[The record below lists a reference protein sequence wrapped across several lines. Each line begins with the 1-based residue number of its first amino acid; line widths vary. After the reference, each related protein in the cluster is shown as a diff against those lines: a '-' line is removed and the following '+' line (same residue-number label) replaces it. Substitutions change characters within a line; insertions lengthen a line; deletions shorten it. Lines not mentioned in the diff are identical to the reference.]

1 MENNYEEFFC
11 SEDPQEIEKEKNK
24 RSILHSLLPN
34 LMGGKEDKTNYVLRN
49 YGAGNNKSNDNITHT
64 PNASAKTKGAFLLEN
79 NQKEFNFESWKKNA
93 KQTINNFNPNNNANT
108 QKTII
113 PFKIDDTENR
123 KENYLTTP
131 NYKELELGN
140 TNKSAK
146 HTIVKDTLNFDNR
159 KTENKIDSI
168 SYNDKGEMSVTFSN
182 DSLKTKDNSN
192 QPKKVIIYGNAP
204 IKNYDKQINELKQ
217 KLPKEALDILNR
229 TGTEIKVIDNLHL
242 MYSDGKRSKQQGI
255 YTSNKIILDSK
266 KVNFHT
272 LFSETVHAAQD
283 YLGMTNYGK
292 ANLEFQEHVIKDL
305 YNTQRLLKTGNINY
319 ANSYSVTSDYKYN
332 DFIKEIYDNNGNLIL
347 DKFLMGISS
356 FIEEFQKNYAQSNSY
371 QNKGVDNYNYNWV
384 KLLDIFGIQ
393 YK

>member
-1 MENNYEEFFC
+1 MEKNYEEFFY
-11 SEDPQEIEKEKNK
+11 SEDPQEIEKEKKK
-24 RSILHSLLPN
+24 RNALHSLFPN
-34 LMGGKEDKTNYVLRN
+34 LMGGKEDRTNYVLKE
-49 YGAGNNKSNDNITHT
+49 NNKIKGS
-64 PNASAKTKGAFLLEN
+64 SANTKDPTFLEN
-79 NQKEFNFESWKKNA
+79 DQKEFNFESWKKST
-93 KQTINNFNPNNNANT
+93 KQIINNFDHKNNTNT
-108 QKTII
+108 QKAIT
-113 PFKIDDTENR
+113 PFRIDDTKKR
-123 KENYLTTP
+123 KENDLTAP
-131 NYKELELGN
+131 DYNELELEN
-140 TNKSAK
+140 TNKPTK
-146 HTIVKDTLNFDNR
+146 HTIANDFLKFDNK

-182 DSLKTKDNSN
+182 DSLKTKDDSKL
-192 QPKKVIIYGNAP
+192 PKKVIIYGNAP

-332 DFIKEIYDNNGNLIL
+332 DFIKEIFDNNGNLIL
-347 DKFLMGISS
+347 DKFLIGISP

>member
-1 MENNYEEFFC
+1 MENNYEEFFY
-11 SEDPQEIEKEKNK
+11 SEDPQEIEKEKKK
-24 RSILHSLLPN
+24 RNVLHSLFPN
-34 LMGGKEDKTNYVLRN
+34 LMGGKEDRTNYVLKE
-49 YGAGNNKSNDNITHT
+49 NNKIKEPSTN
-64 PNASAKTKGAFLLEN
+64 TKDPTFLEN
-79 NQKEFNFESWKKNA
+79 DQKEFNFESWKKST
-93 KQTINNFNPNNNANT
+93 KQIINNIDHKNNTKT
-108 QKTII
+108 QKAIT
-113 PFKIDDTENR
+113 PYTNDDTKKR
-123 KENYLTTP
+123 KENDLTAP
-131 NYKELELGN
+131 DYNELELEN
-140 TNKSAK
+140 TNKPTK
-146 HTIVKDTLNFDNR
+146 HTIANDFLKFDNK

-168 SYNDKGEMSVTFSN
+168 SYNDKEEMSVTFSN

-242 MYSDGKRSKQQGI
+242 MYSDGKRSKQQGV

-266 KVNFHT
+266 KVIFHT

-319 ANSYSVTSDYKYN
+319 ANSYSVAFDNRYKKLLDN
-332 DFIKEIYDNNGNLIL
+332 IFDNNGNLIL
-347 DKFLMGISS
+347 DKFLIGISP

-371 QNKGVDNYNYNWV
+371 QNKGVDNYNYNWTE
-384 KLLDIFGIQ
+384 LLNIFEIE

>member
-1 MENNYEEFFC
+1 MEKNYEEFFY
-11 SEDPQEIEKEKNK
+11 SEDPQEIEKEKKK
-24 RSILHSLLPN
+24 RNILHSLFPN
-34 LMGGKEDKTNYVLRN
+34 LMGGKEDRTNYVLKE
-49 YGAGNNKSNDNITHT
+49 NNKIKE
-64 PNASAKTKGAFLLEN
+64 PSANTKDPTFLEN
-79 NQKEFNFESWKKNA
+79 DQKEFNFESWKKST
-93 KQTINNFNPNNNANT
+93 KQIINNFDHKNNTNT
-108 QKTII
+108 QKAIT
-113 PFKIDDTENR
+113 PFRIDDTKKR
-123 KENYLTTP
+123 KENDLTAP
-131 NYKELELGN
+131 DYNELELEN
-140 TNKSAK
+140 TNKPTK
-146 HTIVKDTLNFDNR
+146 HTIANDFLKFDNK

-168 SYNDKGEMSVTFSN
+168 SNNDKGEMSVTFSN

-242 MYSDGKRSKQQGI
+242 MYSDGKRSKQQGV

-319 ANSYSVTSDYKYN
+319 ANSYSVAFDNRYKKLLDN
-332 DFIKEIYDNNGNLIL
+332 IFDNNGNLIL
-347 DKFLMGISS
+347 DKFLIGISP
-356 FIEEFQKNYAQSNSY
+356 FIEEFQKNYTQSNSY
-371 QNKGVDNYNYNWV
+371 QNKGVDNYNYNWTE
-384 KLLDIFGIQ
+384 LLNIFEIE

>member
-1 MENNYEEFFC
+1 MNVLVTGGAGYIGSHTTVELLNAGHTVVCIDNFMNSKYE
-11 SEDPQEIEKEKNK
+11 
-24 RSILHSLLPN
+24 SILRVEKIT
-34 LMGGKEDKTNYVLRN
+34 GKKVKFYEGDIRDRKILDK
-49 YGAGNNKSNDNITHT
+49 I
-64 PNASAKTKGAFLLEN
+64 F
-79 NQKEFNFESWKKNA
+79 
-93 KQTINNFNPNNNANT
+93 
-108 QKTII
+108 
-113 PFKIDDTENR
+113 
-123 KENYLTTP
+123 
-131 NYKELELGN
+131 
-140 TNKSAK
+140 
-146 HTIVKDTLNFDNR
+146 
-159 KTENKIDSI
+159 TENKIDSI

-182 DSLKTKDNSN
+182 DSLKTKDDSK

-319 ANSYSVTSDYKYN
+319 ANSYSVAFDNRYKKLLDN
-332 DFIKEIYDNNGNLIL
+332 IFDNNGNLIL
-347 DKFLMGISS
+347 DKFLIGISP

-371 QNKGVDNYNYNWV
+371 QNKGVNNYNYNWTE
-384 KLLDIFGIQ
+384 LLNIFEIE

>member
-1 MENNYEEFFC
+1 MEKNYEEFFY
-11 SEDPQEIEKEKNK
+11 SEDPQEIEKEKKK
-24 RSILHSLLPN
+24 RNVLHSLFPN
-34 LMGGKEDKTNYVLRN
+34 LMGGKEDRTNYVLKE
-49 YGAGNNKSNDNITHT
+49 NNKIKE
-64 PNASAKTKGAFLLEN
+64 PSANTKDPTFLEN
-79 NQKEFNFESWKKNA
+79 DQKEFNFESWKKST
-93 KQTINNFNPNNNANT
+93 KQIINNFDHKNNTNT
-108 QKTII
+108 QKAIT
-113 PFKIDDTENR
+113 PFRIDDTKKR
-123 KENYLTTP
+123 KENDLTAP
-131 NYKELELGN
+131 DYSELELEN
-140 TNKSAK
+140 TNKPTK
-146 HTIVKDTLNFDNR
+146 HTIANDFLKFDNK

-168 SYNDKGEMSVTFSN
+168 SNNDKGEMSVTFSN

-242 MYSDGKRSKQQGI
+242 MYSDGKRSKQQGV

-319 ANSYSVTSDYKYN
+319 ANSYSVAFDNRYKKLLDN
-332 DFIKEIYDNNGNLIL
+332 IFDNNGNLIL
-347 DKFLMGISS
+347 DKFLIGISP
-356 FIEEFQKNYAQSNSY
+356 FIEEFQKNYTQSNSY
-371 QNKGVDNYNYNWV
+371 QNKGVDNYNYNWTE
-384 KLLDIFGIQ
+384 LLNIFEIE

>member
-1 MENNYEEFFC
+1 MEKNYEEFFY
-11 SEDPQEIEKEKNK
+11 SEDPQEIEKEKKK
-24 RSILHSLLPN
+24 RNVLHSLFPN
-34 LMGGKEDKTNYVLRN
+34 LMGGKEDRTNYVLKE
-49 YGAGNNKSNDNITHT
+49 NNKIKE
-64 PNASAKTKGAFLLEN
+64 PSANTKDPTFLEN
-79 NQKEFNFESWKKNA
+79 DQKEFNFESWKKST
-93 KQTINNFNPNNNANT
+93 KQIINNFDHKNNTNT
-108 QKTII
+108 QKAIT
-113 PFKIDDTENR
+113 PFRIDDTKKR
-123 KENYLTTP
+123 KENDLTAP
-131 NYKELELGN
+131 DYNELELEN
-140 TNKSAK
+140 TNKPTK
-146 HTIVKDTLNFDNR
+146 HTIANDFLKFDNK

-319 ANSYSVTSDYKYN
+319 ANCYSVTSDYKYN
-332 DFIKEIYDNNGNLIL
+332 DFIKEIFDNNGNLIL
-347 DKFLMGISS
+347 DKFLIGISP
-356 FIEEFQKNYAQSNSY
+356 FIEEFQKNYTQSNSY
-371 QNKGVDNYNYNWV
+371 QNKGVDNYNYNWTE
-384 KLLDIFGIQ
+384 LLNIFEIE

>member
-1 MENNYEEFFC
+1 MEKNYEEFFY
-11 SEDPQEIEKEKNK
+11 SEDPQEIEKEKKK
-24 RSILHSLLPN
+24 RNVLHSLFPN
-34 LMGGKEDKTNYVLRN
+34 LMGGKEDRTNYVLKK
-49 YGAGNNKSNDNITHT
+49 NNKIKE
-64 PNASAKTKGAFLLEN
+64 PSANTKDPTFLEN
-79 NQKEFNFESWKKNA
+79 DQKEFNFESWKKST
-93 KQTINNFNPNNNANT
+93 KQIINNFDHKNNTNT
-108 QKTII
+108 QKAIT
-113 PFKIDDTENR
+113 PFRIDDTKKR
-123 KENYLTTP
+123 KENDLATP
-131 NYKELELGN
+131 YYKELELEN
-140 TNKSAK
+140 TNKPTK
-146 HTIVKDTLNFDNR
+146 HTIVKDTLNFDNK
-159 KTENKIDSI
+159 KTENKLDSI
-168 SYNDKGEMSVTFSN
+168 SYNDKREMSVTFSN
-182 DSLKTKDNSN
+182 DSFKTKDDSK

-319 ANSYSVTSDYKYN
+319 ANSYSVAFDNRYKKLLDN
-332 DFIKEIYDNNGNLIL
+332 IFDNNGNLIL
-347 DKFLMGISS
+347 DKFLIGISP

>member
-49 YGAGNNKSNDNITHT
+49 YGTGNNKSNDNITHT

-79 NQKEFNFESWKKNA
+79 NHKEFNFESWKKNA

-146 HTIVKDTLNFDNR
+146 HTIVKDTLNFDNK
-159 KTENKIDSI
+159 KTENKLDSI

-182 DSLKTKDNSN
+182 DSLKTKYNSK

-305 YNTQRLLKTGNINY
+305 YNKQKLFKTGNIEY
-319 ANSYSVTSDYKYN
+319 SNSESASCTKVYSDFTYRIFDN
-332 DFIKEIYDNNGNLIL
+332 DGDLIL
-347 DKFLMGISS
+347 DKFLNGINSL
-356 FIEEFQKNYAQSNSY
+356 FEEFQDSYAPSNSY
-371 QNKGVDNYNYNWV
+371 QEKKIENYNYNWV

>member
-1 MENNYEEFFC
+1 MEN
-11 SEDPQEIEKEKNK
+11 D
-24 RSILHSLLPN
+24 
-34 LMGGKEDKTNYVLRN
+34 
-49 YGAGNNKSNDNITHT
+49 
-64 PNASAKTKGAFLLEN
+64 
-79 NQKEFNFESWKKNA
+79 QKEFNFESWKKST
-93 KQTINNFNPNNNANT
+93 KQIINNFDHKNNTNT
-108 QKTII
+108 QKAIT
-113 PFKIDDTENR
+113 PFRIDDTKKR
-123 KENYLTTP
+123 KENDLTAP
-131 NYKELELGN
+131 DYNELELEN
-140 TNKSAK
+140 TNKPTK
-146 HTIVKDTLNFDNR
+146 HTIANDFLKFDNK

-182 DSLKTKDNSN
+182 DSLKTKDDSK

-242 MYSDGKRSKQQGI
+242 MYSDGKRSKQQGV

-305 YNTQRLLKTGNINY
+305 YNKQKLFKTGNIEY
-319 ANSYSVTSDYKYN
+319 SNSESASCTKAYSDFTFRILDN
-332 DFIKEIYDNNGNLIL
+332 DGDLIL
-347 DKFLMGISS
+347 DKFLNGINSL
-356 FIEEFQKNYAQSNSY
+356 FDEFQDSYAPSNSY
-371 QNKGVDNYNYNWV
+371 QEKKIENYNYNWV

>member
-1 MENNYEEFFC
+1 MDNNYEEFFY
-11 SEDPQEIEKEKNK
+11 SEDPQEIEKEKKK
-24 RSILHSLLPN
+24 RNVLHSLFPN
-34 LMGGKEDKTNYVLRN
+34 LMGGKEDRTNYVLKE
-49 YGAGNNKSNDNITHT
+49 NNKIKE
-64 PNASAKTKGAFLLEN
+64 PSANTKDPTFLEN
-79 NQKEFNFESWKKNA
+79 DQKEFNFESWKKST
-93 KQTINNFNPNNNANT
+93 KQIINNFDHKNNTNT
-108 QKTII
+108 QKAIT
-113 PFKIDDTENR
+113 PFRIDDTKKR
-123 KENYLTTP
+123 KENDLTAP
-131 NYKELELGN
+131 DYNELELEN
-140 TNKSAK
+140 TNKPTK
-146 HTIVKDTLNFDNR
+146 HTIANDFLKFDNK

-305 YNTQRLLKTGNINY
+305 YNKQKLFKTGNIEY
-319 ANSYSVTSDYKYN
+319 SNSESASCTKAYS
-332 DFIKEIYDNNGNLIL
+332 DFTYRILDDDGDLIL
-347 DKFLMGISS
+347 DKFLNGINSL
-356 FIEEFQKNYAQSNSY
+356 FDEFQDSYAPSNSY
-371 QNKGVDNYNYNWV
+371 QEKKIENYNYNWV